1 MSILRARSD
10 CEIVDD
16 LFLFKYLSQIAN
28 NLIIGDVSFRNDPEH
43 SIVIT
48 DLQFTSLF
56 RTIHATESLLNQGL
70 CHIFVSV
77 YTDGTMNVCKLVQV
91 SKKKS

>member
-1 MSILRARSD
+1 MSIFRARSD

-16 LFLFKYLSQIAN
+16 LFLFEYLTQIAN
-28 NLIIGDVSFRNDPEH
+28 NLIIGDVFRNDPEH

-56 RTIHATESLLNQGL
+56 PTIHATESLLNQGL